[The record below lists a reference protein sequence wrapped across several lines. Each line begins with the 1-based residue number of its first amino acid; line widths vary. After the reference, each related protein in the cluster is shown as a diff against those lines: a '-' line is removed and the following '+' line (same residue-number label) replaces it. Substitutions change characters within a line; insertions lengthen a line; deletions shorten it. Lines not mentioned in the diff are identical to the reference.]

1 MKKTTHIIL
10 VEDNPQYRKVIE
22 MALAKEKTLDLV
34 NQFGTAEMA
43 LRRLQNRKETNK
55 PDIVL
60 LDLNLPGMSGLD
72 AIPWIKKYSP
82 DSRIIILTQSGMET
96 DVLQAIQSGA
106 AGYLLKSST
115 VAQIK
120 EGIRS
125 VMDGGH
131 PLDAGI
137 ARFILATL
145 KKPTPK
151 NDSIIPL
158 SNREIEI
165 LTLLADGLAR
175 KEIADRLDIGTST
188 VVTHLGHIYDK
199 LNVPNAPSAVSK
211 AYRSG
216 ILPADPDET

>member
-1 MKKTTHIIL
+1 MKEPIQIML
-10 VEDNPQYRKVIE
+10 VEDHPAYREVIE
-22 MALAKEKTLDLV
+22 MALKKEKDLTLAS
-34 NQFGTAEMA
+34 QFGTAEMA
-43 LRRLQNRKETNK
+43 LRTAQDHKAQK
-55 PDIVL
+55 PHIIL

-72 AIPWIKKYSP
+72 AIPWFKKYTP
-82 DSRIIILTQSGMET
+82 DSRIIILTQSGMEA
-96 DVLQAIQSGA
+96 DVLQAIRSGA

-131 PLDAGI
+131 PIDAGI
-137 ARFILATL
+137 ARFILTSL
-145 KKPTPK
+145 KKPLPK
-151 NDSIIPL
+151 NEQLTPL

-216 ILPADPDET
+216 ILPAKPDES